1 MGLLFLATLE
11 PVILNRLIYSSEIEA
26 FLFLTPFNEMKV
38 CID

>member
-26 FLFLTPFNEMKV
+26 FLFSHTV
-38 CID
+38 